1 MRRRLTNLR
10 FWIMVFAV
18 GWLLMVFVSIASWP
32 EPGKPSPDELAAE
45 VTNALRAHDFHRLQ
59 PMLALGG
66 EDVAKST
73 VEHLQAA
80 QVERGSYRDGA
91 VVVEYTHAGTRAEF
105 RLPVEVQDGRF
116 VVNPVVTPTG

>member
-1 MRRRLTNLR
+1 MRHRLTNPR

-18 GWLLMVFVSIASWP
+18 GWLLMVFASIAFWP
-32 EPGKPSPDELAAE
+32 EPGGESPDELAAE
-45 VTNALRAHDFHRLQ
+45 VTKALRAHDFHQLQ
-59 PMLALGG
+59 PLLALGG

-73 VEHLQAA
+73 VEHLRAA
-80 QVERGSYRDGA
+80 QVERGFYRDGA

-116 VVNPVVTPTG
+116 VVNPVLTPTG